1 MFVIKW
7 ATLMSLNV
15 NGGQSSNIFLDW
27 KVTDILQ
34 LFFFFF
40 EEILFYIPLQPLTW
54 HHQSKGWNFVIWE
67 MNPRTPWGSLI
78 SLCNDGDTKIR
89 DGEKK
94 RDKRV

>member
-1 MFVIKW
+1 MGYTNESERKWRTIKQYFSGLEGHRHL
-7 ATLMSLNV
+7 TT
-15 NGGQSSNIFLDW
+15 FC
-27 KVTDILQ
+27 
-34 LFFFFF
+34 FFFF